1 MCVGVIRR
9 VYVKLC
15 VSVCVEDAV
24 CNSGLGT
31 FCFLCLCVN
40 IIVRVVLSI
49 KHRLHDSPSKW
60 GSLSVCVCVFVHEC
74 VYSHIQ
80 WTTQ

>member
-1 MCVGVIRR
+1 MCVGVIPR

-31 FCFLCLCVN
+31 FCFHPLFFCVSLCV
-40 IIVRVVLSI
+40 LT
-49 KHRLHDSPSKW
+49 L
-60 GSLSVCVCVFVHEC
+60 
-74 VYSHIQ
+74 
-80 WTTQ
+80 